1 MTSQF
6 KKIPTV
12 LAMKHAFGS
21 SYRDTLYGV
30 TFKDLVKLLGAP
42 SFTPQNY
49 PDGKSY
55 YGWVI
60 LWKDK
65 YYHIYDWKTYDE
77 DYTLTECDQ
86 WNIGGKRGD
95 ALQDLRLA
103 TEILIA
109 VKEMKDE
116 VAA

>member
-12 LAMKHAFGS
+12 FARQHTHGT
-21 SYRDTLYGV
+21 SYRDTVYGV
-30 TFKDLVKLLGAP
+30 TFKDLVRLFGAP
-42 SFTPQNY
+42 SFTPQDY
-49 PDGKSY
+49 PDEKSY

-60 LWKDK
+60 LWEDK

-77 DYTLTECDQ
+77 NWTLTECDQ
-86 WNIGGKRGD
+86 WNIGGKIGD

-103 TEILIA
+103 TEILLA
-109 VKEMKDE
+109 VNKIKAE